1 MAIKAITTDSF
12 RDDVLKTRK
21 PVLIKFWVP
30 WCGYCRALAP
40 ALESI
45 EKQYESLISVGRVNF
60 DTETALVRR
69 YNIHALPT
77 LLLFINGAVA
87 GFLIDPSSEKE
98 IDVFLRKMLGL
109 NAGGLY
115 GKYVDIVICRRR
127 SGRVLCRIVC
137 RKSRSSRG
145 RSGKAAYRRAGG
157 TEREY

>member
-21 PVLIKFWVP
+21 PVLVKFWAP

-45 EKQYESLISVGRVNF
+45 EKQYESLLSVGRVNF

-77 LLLFINGAVA
+77 PAAVHQRGCG
-87 GFLIDPSSEKE
+87 GFLIDPSP
-98 IDVFLRKMLGL
+98 LR
-109 NAGGLY
+109 
-115 GKYVDIVICRRR
+115 
-127 SGRVLCRIVC
+127 
-137 RKSRSSRG
+137 RKL
-145 RSGKAAYRRAGG
+145 
-157 TEREY
+157 THF

>member
-21 PVLIKFWVP
+21 PVLVKFWAP

-45 EKQYESLISVGRVNF
+45 EKQYENLLSVGRINF
-60 DTETALVRR
+60 DTETAVARR
-69 YNIHALPT
+69 YNIHKLPTLLLFNVISARHSYNIHKLPT

-98 IDVFLRKMLGL
+98 IDAFLKKMLGL
-109 NAGGLY
+109 NVGGLY
-115 GKYVDIVICRRR
+115 GKHV
-127 SGRVLCRIVC
+127 
-137 RKSRSSRG
+137 
-145 RSGKAAYRRAGG
+145 
-157 TEREY
+157 

>member
-21 PVLIKFWVP
+21 PVLIKFWAP

-45 EKQYESLISVGRVNF
+45 EKQYENF
-60 DTETALVRR
+60 DAETALVRR

-115 GKYVDIVICRRR
+115 GKYV
-127 SGRVLCRIVC
+127 
-137 RKSRSSRG
+137 
-145 RSGKAAYRRAGG
+145 
-157 TEREY
+157 

>member
-21 PVLIKFWVP
+21 PVLIKFW
-30 WCGYCRALAP
+30 AP
-40 ALESI
+40 
-45 EKQYESLISVGRVNF
+45 
-60 DTETALVRR
+60 
-69 YNIHALPT
+69 

-115 GKYVDIVICRRR
+115 GKYV
-127 SGRVLCRIVC
+127 
-137 RKSRSSRG
+137 
-145 RSGKAAYRRAGG
+145 
-157 TEREY
+157 